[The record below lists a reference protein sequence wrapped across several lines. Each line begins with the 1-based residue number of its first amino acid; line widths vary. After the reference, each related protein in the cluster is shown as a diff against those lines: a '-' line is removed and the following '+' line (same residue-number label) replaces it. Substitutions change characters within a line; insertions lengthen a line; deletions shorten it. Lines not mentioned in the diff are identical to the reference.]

1 MFFKLKFN
9 ISSYSEVFL
18 TYALNYC
25 ENCVTKKINIS
36 AYSTP
41 QVMSKAPIVLPSRP
55 MSEELVQGEDVEKL
69 TDDELKQAVELITGK
84 ITLEM
89 GEEQVGRLHHEL

>member
-1 MFFKLKFN
+1 
-9 ISSYSEVFL
+9 
-18 TYALNYC
+18 
-25 ENCVTKKINIS
+25 
-36 AYSTP
+36 
-41 QVMSKAPIVLPSRP
+41 MSKAPIVLPSRP

-89 GEEQVGRLHHEL
+89 GEEQVGRLDHEL